1 MRSSLGANSYPR
13 NLGGGTEDTF
23 SEVTGITVLGFPQY
37 LSRDNETRSTR
48 SSRWDFLLV

>member
-23 SEVTGITVLGFPQY
+23 SEVTGITALGFPQY
-37 LSRDNETRSTR
+37 LFSG
-48 SSRWDFLLV
+48 